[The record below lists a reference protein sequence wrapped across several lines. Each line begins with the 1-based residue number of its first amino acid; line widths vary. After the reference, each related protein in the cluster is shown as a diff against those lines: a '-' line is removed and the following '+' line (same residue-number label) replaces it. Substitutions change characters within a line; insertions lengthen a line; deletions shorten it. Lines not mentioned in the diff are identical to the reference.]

1 MAKVK
6 DVAAYVL
13 QAAGAMTAMK
23 LQKLVYYSQAWHLV
37 FDGVPL
43 YESRV
48 EAWAN
53 GPVVRDLYRLH
64 RGQYF
69 LAPGSIAGNPDALA
83 KTEKATIDAV
93 LRAYGHLDATQLS
106 VMSHSESPWISARK
120 GLADGD
126 RGSAEIST
134 AAMLEYFETMH
145 RQQA

>member
-13 QAAGAMTAMK
+13 QAAGPMTAMK
-23 LQKLVYYSQAWHLV
+23 MQKLVYYSQAWHLV

-69 LAPGSIAGNPDALA
+69 LTPSSIGGNPDALTQ
-83 KTEKATIDAV
+83 TERATIDAV
-93 LRAYGHLDATQLS
+93 LHAYGHLDATQLS
-106 VMSHSESPWISARK
+106 VMSHSEAPWISARQ
-120 GLADGD
+120 GLAAGQ
-126 RGSAEIST
+126 RGSVEIST
-134 AAMLEYFETMH
+134 ASMLEYFEAMH